1 MAGRSSRNPGDRKP
15 VSPAPAQLQCIEV
28 PAGKIA
34 SIVTSLE
41 MRARPPER
49 REINQHG
56 LQLQRVSD
64 PAPGWYRELFSSV
77 GSDWLWFSRLQLAD
91 GALSRILGDPQVE
104 LYTAR
109 RGNEDVG
116 LLELDFREGGI
127 CELAFFG
134 LLPSYVGSGAGRWL
148 MNRALEI
155 AWSRPIGRFWVH
167 TCTHDHPDALRFYMR
182 SGFHPFQQYVEI
194 ADDPRLAGTL
204 PRSAAPH
211 VPVFEA
217 PTVPLK

>member
-1 MAGRSSRNPGDRKP
+1 LAGTNSRNLGDRKP
-15 VSPAPAQLQCIEV
+15 PSPGPARLERIDV

-41 MRARPPER
+41 MLARPSER

-56 LQLQRVSD
+56 LQLHVASSAALD
-64 PAPGWYRELFSSV
+64 WYREVYRRV
-77 GSDWLWFSRLQLAD
+77 GSDWLWFSRLQLSD
-91 GALSRILGDPQVE
+91 DALSRILSDPQVE
-104 LYTAR
+104 VYAAR
-109 RGNEDVG
+109 RGAEDAG
-116 LLELDFREGGI
+116 LLELDFREAGI

-155 AWSRPIGRFWVH
+155 AWSRPISRFWVH

-182 SGFHPFQQYVEI
+182 SGFRPFQQYVEI
-194 ADDPRLAGTL
+194 ADDPRIVGTL
-204 PRSAAPH
+204 PRNAASH
-211 VPVFEA
+211 VPVLEA
-217 PTVPLK
+217 PALPLK